1 VKKGGTILLIVITVM
16 FAAFTVGIFVG
27 RNSDSA
33 SVSIHIPST
42 DSSQDG
48 LVQQQ
53 PVNNSANTKININ
66 TATLEQLKTLP
77 GIGEVLA
84 QRILDYRNSN
94 GSYSSIYDLAKI
106 EGIGTQKL
114 LSILDFISVED

>member
-1 VKKGGTILLIVITVM
+1 MKKGGTILLIVITVM

>member
-1 VKKGGTILLIVITVM
+1 MKKGSTILLIVITVM
-16 FAAFTVGIFVG
+16 FTAFTVGIFVG
-27 RNSDSA
+27 RNSNSA

-42 DSSQDG
+42 NSSQDG

-53 PVNNSANTKININ
+53 PVSNSGNTKININ

-84 QRILDYRNSN
+84 QRILDYRNGN
-94 GSYSSIYDLAKI
+94 GSYSSIYDLAKV

-114 LSILDFISVED
+114 LSILDFISVEG